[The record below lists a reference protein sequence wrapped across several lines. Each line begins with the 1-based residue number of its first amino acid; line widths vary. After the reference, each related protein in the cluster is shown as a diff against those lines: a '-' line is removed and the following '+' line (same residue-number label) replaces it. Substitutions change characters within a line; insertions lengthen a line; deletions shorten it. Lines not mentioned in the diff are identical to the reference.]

1 MSPQNVYVKALTIN
15 VSVFG
20 DGDSK
25 EVINVKSGH
34 KNGAL
39 GET

>member
-1 MSPQNVYVKALTIN
+1 MDWGFVSPQNVYVKALTIN

-34 KNGAL
+34 
-39 GET
+39 